1 MAKKTASKRKTR
13 EPKKILNLNGVKPH
27 SEMPAIMTVKPDSRK
42 NDAVTAPNGV
52 DGAEA
57 AAVSLKDWG
66 KTVHEDR
73 ERAQRLSGCG
83 TGGILCDECVEK
95 RNDARA
101 ILAVVTASLD
111 VLMSKEGK
119 KRLSALPIDDHVR
132 LVADLLTRCR
142 DMVGRG
148 HE

>member
-1 MAKKTASKRKTR
+1 MAKKAASKRKTR
-13 EPKKILNLNGVKPH
+13 QSKQAVVEAKPV
-27 SEMPAIMTVKPDSRK
+27 IMTVKPDSRK
-42 NDAVTAPNGV
+42 NDAVTPPKGV
-52 DGAEA
+52 DGVES

-66 KTVHEDR
+66 KQVHEDR
-73 ERAQRLSGCG
+73 ERSRRLSDCR
-83 TGGILCDECVEK
+83 TNGILCDECVEK

-111 VLMSKEGK
+111 ALMTDEGK
-119 KRLSALPIDDHVR
+119 KRLRDLPIDDHVR

-142 DMVGRG
+142 DMLGRS